1 MVPAD
6 ALAQRGRLNR
16 YRTLPFPRTRNLV
29 IDACRYGW
37 RRHTIYGLIEVDVDE
52 PRRLIRERTEGG
64 GEPLSFT
71 AFVVHCVA
79 ASVAED
85 PILHA
90 YRSWRRWLVV
100 FDDVDVHVI
109 IERSVSGAAM
119 GTRHIVRAANEM
131 SVDEIDSDIR
141 SAQRREV
148 RRRDHPG
155 WMAYLYLPGFV
166 RNALWRVAG
175 RFPRI
180 VKREAGTVSV
190 TSIGMF
196 GGGAGWGIGLGA
208 HTLGVAIGG
217 IDEKPVVVDDAIEI
231 REVVSL
237 TLSFDHDIVDGA
249 PAARFAKRLKEKIE
263 RGDGI
268 QARA

>member
-1 MVPAD
+1 M
-6 ALAQRGRLNR
+6 
-16 YRTLPFPRTRNLV
+16 

-37 RRHTIYGLIEVDVDE
+37 RKHTIHGLIEVDISE
-52 PRRLIRERTEGG
+52 PRRRIRARAERT
-64 GEPLSFT
+64 GESLSFT
-71 AFVVHCVA
+71 GFVVRCVA

-90 YRSWRRWLVV
+90 YRDWRRRLIV
-100 FDDVDVHVI
+100 FDDVDVDVI

-131 SVDEIDSDIR
+131 SVEEVHADLR

-155 WMAYLYLPGFV
+155 WMVYLYLPGFV
-166 RNALWRVAG
+166 RNALWRVAS
-175 RFPRI
+175 RLPKF

-190 TSIGMF
+190 TSVGMF
-196 GGGAGWGIGLGA
+196 GGGAGWGIGLGS

-217 IDEKPVVVDDAIEI
+217 IDEKPVVVDGSIEI
-231 REVVSL
+231 REVLSL

-268 QARA
+268 EARA